1 MIDDEE
7 ARYRWIFESAP
18 VAFWV
23 QDFTAAV
30 ATLRALAATGVSDFR
45 AHLSAHPEIVGEL
58 ARQVLIVDLNETSV
72 ALFGATSKDELLS
85 SLDKLFLPETYPQFV
100 GQMVSLANGERTHVL
115 EGAARK
121 LDGTRIEVMVSV
133 VMHPEQDG
141 ATHGL
146 VTLVDISHRKAAERE
161 SRAQAKQLR
170 TLIEAIPHLVWL
182 GDAAGRIT
190 YCNQAMRQVTRMTLE
205 QLQGRDWL
213 DVVQPDDKNELRALR
228 SAAYQRRR
236 AYRGETRFRPAGGSL
251 RVVQYIETPV
261 EDERGEVVHWVGIST
276 DITELKEAQDK
287 LQHLLE
293 RSSRELAQIAH
304 AASHDLLE
312 PLRMISSYAELL
324 QRRQAG
330 IADEKTSR
338 YTAYMVEG
346 ADRIRQLID
355 DLAMLSSISTED
367 REPRP
372 VSTSA
377 VLAAA
382 IEGMRARLDAC
393 GGRVVHGELPDV
405 MADRRQLT
413 QMFLHLIDNSIKF
426 RGPAPPCIEISVRRD
441 GPMQLFAVKD
451 NGIGF
456 DGDKYGE
463 RVFGMFQRLNT
474 RVQYP
479 GTGIGLTLARKIVE
493 RNGGRI
499 WAESSLDAGT
509 TIFFTVPALAAELV
523 AGQGTPD
530 ASEPGAPSAGG

>member
-1 MIDDEE
+1 MSNDVE
-7 ARYRWIFESAP
+7 ARYQTIFERAP

-23 QDFTAAV
+23 QDFTAALAV
-30 ATLRALAATGVSDFR
+30 VDALKAEGVSDFR
-45 AHLSAHPEIVGEL
+45 AHFAAHPEVVADL
-58 ARQVLIVDLNETSV
+58 AQKIRIVDLNETAP
-72 ALFGATSKDELLS
+72 ALFGARSKDELLR

-100 GQMVSLANGERTHVL
+100 EQMVALARGERTHVL
-115 EGAARK
+115 EGVGEK
-121 LDGTRIEVMVSV
+121 LDGTRIDVLVNIVML
-133 VMHPEQDG
+133 PEQG
-141 ATHGL
+141 GTTHGL
-146 VTLVDISHRKAAERE
+146 VTLLDISNRKAAERE
-161 SRAQAKQLR
+161 SRAQAKLHR
-170 TLIEAIPHLVWL
+170 TLIEAIPHMVWL
-182 GDAAGRIT
+182 GDAGGRIT
-190 YCNQAMRQVTRMTLE
+190 YANHAMRQTTRMTLE

-213 DVVQPDDKNELRALR
+213 DVVQPDDHSEIRALR

-236 AYRGETRFRPAGGSL
+236 SYRGETRFRPAGGSP
-251 RVVQYIETPV
+251 RVMQYIETPI
-261 EDERGEVVHWVGIST
+261 EDERGQGVHWVGIST
-276 DITELKEAQDK
+276 DISELKDAQDK
-287 LQHLLE
+287 LQHSLE
-293 RSSRELAQIAH
+293 RSNRELAQIAH
-304 AASHDLLE
+304 AASHDLQE

-330 IADEKTSR
+330 VADEKTTR

-355 DLAMLSSISTED
+355 DLATLSSISTAD
-367 REPRP
+367 REPRR

-382 IEGMRARLDAC
+382 IEAMRARLDAC

-426 RGPAPPCIEISVRRD
+426 RGPDALRIEIAVRRD
-441 GPMQLFAVKD
+441 GTMQLFAVKD

-463 RVFGMFQRLNT
+463 RIFGMFQRLNT
-474 RVQYP
+474 REQYP

-499 WAESSLDAGT
+499 WVESSPDAGT
-509 TIFFTVPALAAELV
+509 TIFFTMPALAAELV
-523 AGQGTPD
+523 ADQGGP
-530 ASEPGAPSAGG
+530 EPGVP